1 MVKPRI
7 DANQMHLL
15 GIKKIND
22 DKMVTFPKKKK
33 KKIDDKM
40 VGLFNCRTLLGPKS
54 HTSLVERARVHDLH
68 PPYNLGPGHQMTSD
82 FFY

>member
-15 GIKKIND
+15 GIKKTND

-33 KKIDDKM
+33 KIDDKM
-40 VGLFNCRTLLGPKS
+40 VGQFNCRT
-54 HTSLVERARVHDLH
+54 
-68 PPYNLGPGHQMTSD
+68 
-82 FFY
+82 